1 MEKNSKVLGQ
11 TLNTPTEKLLAIE
24 LFLNENYRFRR
35 NILNG
40 KVEFA
45 VLPKAENKAEGNEG
59 CLNRMGEMTGEIK
72 GISPVL
78 NPLCTKAFRKMTGE
92 MMDFP

>member
-1 MEKNSKVLGQ
+1 MRRINGDRLFDVNSETQSKPV
-11 TLNTPTEKLLAIE
+11 PVIA
-24 LFLNENYRFRR
+24 YRFRR